1 MQFQGKTAIITG
13 GTRGIGR
20 AIALALGRNGC
31 TVAFNYLHHEN
42 HAKSLKEQI
51 STFGSTALEFKLDV
65 GDFPG
70 VKKMAQEVKATC
82 GRIDILVNN
91 AGILQ
96 DKALYTMDEND
107 WDMVIKTNLKS
118 VFNCTRSVITDFMKQ
133 GSGRVLNITSVSGL
147 RGTVGQT
154 NYAASKAGIVGFT
167 RSLAREAGK
176 FNVTVNAIAPGYIET
191 DMIEGIPEERKKSLL
206 SSIPLGR
213 FGQAD
218 EVAQLALFLLSD
230 EAGYITGQV
239 IPIDGGLSV

>member
-1 MQFQGKTAIITG
+1 MQFQGKTAVVTG

-31 TVAFNYLHHEN
+31 TVSFNYLHHED

-51 STFGSTALEFKLDV
+51 NTFGSTALAFKLDV

-70 VKKMAQEVKATC
+70 VKKMIQEVKATC
-82 GRIDILVNN
+82 GRIDFLVNN

-107 WDMVIKTNLKS
+107 WDMVIKTNLKG
-118 VFNCTRSVITDFMKQ
+118 VFNFSRSVITDLMKQ
-133 GSGRVLNITSVSGL
+133 GGGRVLNITSVSGL
-147 RGTVGQT
+147 RGTAGQT

-167 RSLAREAGK
+167 QSLAREAGK

-191 DMIEGIPEERKKSLL
+191 DMIESIPEERKKSLL
-206 SSIPLGR
+206 SNIPLGR
-213 FGQAD
+213 FGRAE

-230 EAGYITGQV
+230 EADYITGQV